1 MKNSENNSKKD
12 NQQAN
17 ESRRAF
23 LSKGILLAGGI
34 MLTPLWL
41 EGCGGGDNQGDG
53 RTAKKKKSGG
63 GGGAPSGDGG
73 STDGGSTT
81 PEAGKYQCV
90 DPSELGSKQSVK
102 VTVKY
107 KGEHLEWTDPKLKK
121 TGLAGDDGARAQGDV
136 EVEKYYPEPTPLGT
150 KYVVEEKVL
159 TIKDGDSVRLCNCF
173 VVLDPRGVAKVAKN
187 PHSEMHV
194 LNHYF
199 RFEPRIHDIA
209 TKGQVSWENKDPV
222 NHAIATSGITP
233 TGLPAVPV
241 SDGGTAA
248 FGKSVTTKINDTSAG
263 FFKKG
268 YYGVNCSLH
277 AWELGR
283 IFVSDHA
290 YVGVSSKE
298 NKCVVGLD
306 NVADGSYE
314 LQIWHESAATPI
326 KTMPVE
332 IKAGAVEFSVDLEK
346 IS

>member
-1 MKNSENNSKKD
+1 MKNNKQD
-12 NQQAN
+12 NKQAD

-53 RTAKKKKSGG
+53 RSAKKKKSS

-73 STDGGSTT
+73 STDGGTTT
-81 PEAGKYQCV
+81 PEPGKYQCV
-90 DPSELGSKQSVK
+90 DASELGSKQSVK

-107 KGEHLEWTDPKLKK
+107 KGEHVEWTDAKLKK
-121 TGLAGDDGARAQGDV
+121 TGLAGDDGARAQGDA
-136 EVEKYYPEPTPLGT
+136 EVEKYYPEASPLGT

-159 TIKDGDSVRLCNCF
+159 TLKEGDSVRLCNCF
-173 VVLDPRGVAKVAKN
+173 VVLEPRGVAKVAKN
-187 PHSEMHV
+187 THSSVHV
-194 LNHYF
+194 LNQYF
-199 RFEPRIHDIA
+199 RFEPRVHDIA
-209 TKGQVSWENKDPV
+209 TRGHVTWENKDPV
-222 NHAIATSGITP
+222 NHAIATAGITP
-233 TGLPAVPV
+233 TGLPPVPV

-248 FGKSVTTKINDTSAG
+248 FGKSVSTKVNDTAAG

-290 YVGVSSKE
+290 YVGVSSKG
-298 NKCVVGLD
+298 NKCEVALSD
-306 NVADGSYE
+306 VADGSYE
-314 LQIWHESAATPI
+314 LQIWHESSANAI
-326 KTMPVE
+326 KTMPIEV
-332 IKAGAVEFSVDLEK
+332 KAGAVEFSVELDK
-346 IS
+346 IA

>member
-1 MKNSENNSKKD
+1 MKNSKQDK
-12 NQQAN
+12 QQAD

-53 RTAKKKKSGG
+53 RSAKKKKSGG
-63 GGGAPSGDGG
+63 GGGSSGDGG

-90 DPSELGSKQSVK
+90 DASELGSKQSVK
-102 VTVKY
+102 ITVKY
-107 KGEHLEWTDPKLKK
+107 KGEHLDWTDPKLKK
-121 TGLAGDDGARAQGDV
+121 TGLAGDNDAHTQDNA
-136 EVEKYYPEPTPLGT
+136 EVEKYYPTATPLGT

-159 TIKDGDSVRLCNCF
+159 TIKEADSVRLCNCF

-187 PHSEMHV
+187 THSNVHV
-194 LNHYF
+194 LNQYF

-209 TKGQVSWENKDPV
+209 TKGHVSWENKDPV

-248 FGKSVTTKINDTSAG
+248 FGKSVTTKVNDTAAG

-298 NKCVVGLD
+298 NKCEVALD
-306 NVADGSYE
+306 NVADGTYE
-314 LQIWHESAATPI
+314 LQIWHESSATPI
-326 KTMPVE
+326 HTEALEV
-332 IKAGAVEFSVDLEK
+332 KAGIAPKTVELGK